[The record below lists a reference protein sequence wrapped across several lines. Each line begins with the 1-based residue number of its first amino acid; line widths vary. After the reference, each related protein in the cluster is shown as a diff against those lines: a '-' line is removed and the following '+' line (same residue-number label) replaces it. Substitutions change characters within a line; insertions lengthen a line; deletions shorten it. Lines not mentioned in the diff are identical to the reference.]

1 MSEDNYHIIRRQ
13 VVSLQLPP
21 GSDGFAWQQRVS
33 HVCRERLQ
41 PRLEELLS
49 RFSRP
54 DELIQLDRVELDL
67 GIINVEGMEEALT
80 EKVIR
85 ALEQRL
91 YAILRLEREP
101 AVRFPQRRRVFEQWL
116 EYLGTGALPWHST
129 TQPEA
134 ALLKAVLEELSSEQP
149 SATALRELL
158 KRNRQAFLRL
168 IRQYPNGFLATL
180 AEAASGEK
188 QDALLPLLERIL
200 LFWQAWTKEFSFRF
214 PVRQPITGP
223 LIREYFWL
231 FTFEKLILQRMPVLR
246 PELHQSM
253 IRRLL
258 PREYRRPVLQ
268 AFRAWKKPP
277 ELAGEIERALAALK
291 PDAAAEPDEGLR
303 RMGGAEEGAE
313 ESVRPGEKGERGEET
328 GEIQNQDKPDGQAPG
343 GPKEQGRGVVPKE
356 QELPSARPGEE
367 PPAEEAVSRPEKAEE
382 RDGVMEQ
389 DKRTIPGKMASFYD
403 GKGQE
408 GQTEEP
414 PPDDSRRAH
423 EKKREDTVHAR
434 DIDTSGPE
442 VLKESDEDAPA
453 VGQEEEKA
461 PELTAPAT
469 VGTPYSELPEG
480 QSYYIR
486 NAGIVLLH
494 PFLPAFFRKLE
505 LVKEADFID
514 EAARQRAI
522 HLIQFLATGEEGL
535 PEYELVL
542 PKFLC
547 ALPLDVPI
555 NRFQELS
562 GEEKAE
568 SQKLLKAAI
577 DHWGALGSTSPAGL
591 QEGFLQ
597 REGKLEKRRQ
607 GWYLSVEQKTIDI
620 LLDRLPFGW
629 GLGMVKLPWMEEIL
643 RVEWN

>member
-101 AVRFPQRRRVFEQWL
+101 VVRFPQRRRVFEQWL

-367 PPAEEAVSRPEKAEE
+367 PPAEEAVSRPEKVEE
-382 RDGVMEQ
+382 RDGVVEQ
-389 DKRTIPGKMASFYD
+389 DKRTIPGQNGFLGLWDTGIECWTTLFWQQVVLSALSGWLSLIALFLLHLPFFVMNEDVSISDTFF
-403 GKGQE
+403 
-408 GQTEEP
+408 
-414 PPDDSRRAH
+414 
-423 EKKREDTVHAR
+423 REWLYSNFHIVLTLVLLC
-434 DIDTSGPE
+434 
-442 VLKESDEDAPA
+442 VLKYKGLFS
-453 VGQEEEKA
+453 EKA
-461 PELTAPAT
+461 SRESFVYFMFIFGFRTFF
-469 VGTPYSELPEG
+469 
-480 QSYYIR
+480 
-486 NAGIVLLH
+486 VLSRSL
-494 PFLPAFFRKLE
+494 F
-505 LVKEADFID
+505 
-514 EAARQRAI
+514 
-522 HLIQFLATGEEGL
+522 
-535 PEYELVL
+535 
-542 PKFLC
+542 
-547 ALPLDVPI
+547 
-555 NRFQELS
+555 
-562 GEEKAE
+562 
-568 SQKLLKAAI
+568 
-577 DHWGALGSTSPAGL
+577 
-591 QEGFLQ
+591 
-597 REGKLEKRRQ
+597 
-607 GWYLSVEQKTIDI
+607 
-620 LLDRLPFGW
+620 
-629 GLGMVKLPWMEEIL
+629 
-643 RVEWN
+643 